1 MTPQNLEKER
11 NNMSKLNYFVALIII
26 SGVLF
31 FQSVFI
37 VVQTEQAII
46 LQFGEYIR
54 TIKEPGLAFKLP
66 FVQSVVKI
74 DRRLLSYDLPPRKIT
89 LGDQKFLV
97 LDSYTRYRI
106 ADPLKFFKSV
116 RNEQNVQNRL
126 VPIIMGRMQSALGK
140 TTLGEL
146 LSAKRIEILTEIVSG
161 VREAVAEF
169 GIELIDVRIRKADLP
184 PENSKAIF
192 DRMQSD
198 REREAKLLRAEG
210 EERALI
216 IRADADKQVTTILSD
231 AQRQALIIEG
241 NAEATA
247 TKLLTDAYG
256 QDKDFAVFIQRLR
269 LLEDA
274 ITPETPLYLST
285 NSEALQGL

>member
-1 MTPQNLEKER
+1 MEG
-11 NNMSKLNYFVALIII
+11 NNMQKLNYYIFLIF
-26 SGVLF
+26 GGLFLF
-31 FQSVFI
+31 FQSAFI
-37 VVQTEQAII
+37 VMQTEQVIV
-46 LQFGEYIR
+46 LQFGEYVR
-54 TIKEPGLAFKLP
+54 TIKDPGLSFKVP
-66 FVQSVVKI
+66 FVQSIIKI

-116 RNEQNVQNRL
+116 RNEHNVQNRL

-140 TTLGEL
+140 SSLSEL
-146 LSAKRIEILTEIVSG
+146 LSVKRVEILDDIVTG

-210 EERALI
+210 EERALV
-216 IRADADKQVTTILSD
+216 IRADADKQVTNILSE
-231 AQRQALIIEG
+231 ARRQAMILEG
-241 NAEATA
+241 TAEAEA
-247 TKLLTDAYG
+247 TKLLTQAYS
-256 QDKDFAVFIQRLR
+256 QDKHFAEFIQRMR
-269 LLEDA
+269 LLQEA
-274 ITPETPLYLST
+274 IQSDTPLYLST
-285 NSEALQGL
+285 DSEALQGL

>member
-1 MTPQNLEKER
+1 
-11 NNMSKLNYFVALIII
+11 MSKTHYYGALIFGALFI
-26 SGVLF
+26 F

-37 VVQTEQAII
+37 VMQTEQVIV

-54 TIKEPGLAFKLP
+54 TIKEPGLSFKVP
-66 FVQSVVKI
+66 FVQSIVKI

-97 LDSYTRYRI
+97 LDSYVRYRI
-106 ADPLKFFKSV
+106 SDPLKFFKSV

-126 VPIIMGRMQSALGK
+126 VPIIMGRLQSALGQS
-140 TTLGEL
+140 TLSEL
-146 LSAKRIEILTEIVSG
+146 LSIKRVQILEEIVTG

-169 GIELIDVRIRKADLP
+169 GIELVDVRIRKADLP

-192 DRMQSD
+192 ARMQSD

-216 IRADADKQVTTILSD
+216 IRADADKQVTNILSD
-231 AQRQALIIEG
+231 ARRQAMVLEG
-241 NAEATA
+241 TAEAIA
-247 TKLLTDAYG
+247 TKLLTEAYG
-256 QDKDFAVFIQRLR
+256 QDRKFAEFIQKMR
-269 LLEDA
+269 LLQESIQAD
-274 ITPETPLYLST
+274 TPLYLST
-285 NSEALQGL
+285 DSEALQGL

>member
-1 MTPQNLEKER
+1 
-11 NNMSKLNYFVALIII
+11 MSKINYYGLLVFGALFL
-26 SGVLF
+26 V

-37 VVQTEQAII
+37 VMQTEQVIV

-54 TIKEPGLAFKLP
+54 TIKEPGLSFKVP
-66 FVQSVVKI
+66 FVQSIVKI

-97 LDSYTRYRI
+97 LDSYVRYRI
-106 ADPLKFFKSV
+106 SDPLKFFKSV

-126 VPIIMGRMQSALGK
+126 VPIIMGRLQSALGQS
-140 TTLGEL
+140 TLSEL
-146 LSAKRIEILTEIVSG
+146 LSIKRVQILEEIVTDI
-161 VREAVAEF
+161 REAVAEF
-169 GIELIDVRIRKADLP
+169 GIELVDVRIRKADLP

-192 DRMQSD
+192 ARMQSD

-216 IRADADKQVTTILSD
+216 IRADADKQVTNILSD
-231 AQRQALIIEG
+231 AKRQAMILDG
-241 NAEATA
+241 TAEATA

-256 QDKDFAVFIQRLR
+256 QDRKFAEFIQKMR
-269 LLEDA
+269 LLQESIHSD
-274 ITPETPLYLST
+274 TPLYLST
-285 NSEALQGL
+285 DSEALQGL

>member
-1 MTPQNLEKER
+1 
-11 NNMSKLNYFVALIII
+11 MSKVHYYGAIIFAALFI
-26 SGVLF
+26 L

-37 VVQTEQAII
+37 VMQTEQVII

-54 TIKEPGLAFKLP
+54 TIKEPGLSFKVP
-66 FVQSVVKI
+66 FVQSIVKI

-97 LDSYTRYRI
+97 LDSCVRYRI
-106 ADPLKFFKSV
+106 SDPLKFFKSV
-116 RNEQNVQNRL
+116 RNEQNAQNRL
-126 VPIIMGRMQSALGK
+126 VPIIMGRMQSALGQSS
-140 TTLGEL
+140 LSEL
-146 LSAKRIEILTEIVSG
+146 LSTKRIQILEEIVVG

-192 DRMQSD
+192 GRMQSD

-216 IRADADKQVTTILSD
+216 IRADADKQVTNILSD
-231 AQRQALIIEG
+231 ARRQAMILEG

-256 QDKDFAVFIQRLR
+256 LDRSFAAFLQKMR
-269 LLEDA
+269 LLQESIQSD
-274 ITPETPLYLST
+274 TPLYLST
-285 NSEALQGL
+285 DSEALQGL

>member
-1 MTPQNLEKER
+1 
-11 NNMSKLNYFVALIII
+11 MSKIHYYGAVIAAVLCI
-26 SGVLF
+26 LF

-37 VVQTEQAII
+37 VMQTEQVII

-54 TIKEPGLAFKLP
+54 TIKEPGLAFKIP
-66 FVQSVVKI
+66 FVQSIVKI

-97 LDSYTRYRI
+97 LDSYVRYRI

-116 RNEQNVQNRL
+116 RNEQNAQNRL
-126 VPIIMGRMQSALGK
+126 VPIIMGRLQSALGQSSL
-140 TTLGEL
+140 TEL
-146 LSAKRIEILTEIVSG
+146 LSAKRLKVLDDIVLG
-161 VREAVAEF
+161 IREAVAEF

-184 PENSKAIF
+184 SENSKAIF
-192 DRMQSD
+192 ARMQSD

-231 AQRQALIIEG
+231 ARRQAMIIEG
-241 NAEATA
+241 TAQATA
-247 TKLLTDAYG
+247 TKLLTEAYEK
-256 QDKDFAVFIQRLR
+256 DKNFAEFIQRMR
-269 LLEDA
+269 LLQASIQAD
-274 ITPETPLYLST
+274 TPLYLST
-285 NSEALQGL
+285 DSEALQGL

>member
-1 MTPQNLEKER
+1 
-11 NNMSKLNYFVALIII
+11 MSKMNYYGMAIFGALFI
-26 SGVLF
+26 F
-31 FQSVFI
+31 FQSAFI
-37 VVQTEQAII
+37 VMQTEQVIV

-54 TIKEPGLAFKLP
+54 TIKEPGLSFKVP
-66 FVQSVVKI
+66 FLQSIVKI

-97 LDSYTRYRI
+97 LDSYVRYRI
-106 ADPLKFFKSV
+106 SDPLKFFKSV

-126 VPIIMGRMQSALGK
+126 IPVIMGRLQSALGQS
-140 TTLGEL
+140 TLSEL
-146 LSAKRIEILTEIVSG
+146 LSVKRVQILEEIVTG

-169 GIELIDVRIRKADLP
+169 GIELVDVRIRKADLP

-192 DRMQSD
+192 ARMQSD

-231 AQRQALIIEG
+231 ARRQAMILEG
-241 NAEATA
+241 TAEATA

-256 QDKDFAVFIQRLR
+256 QDRNFAEFIQKMR
-269 LLEDA
+269 LLQESIQSD
-274 ITPETPLYLST
+274 TPLYLST
-285 NSEALQGL
+285 DSEALQGL

>member
-1 MTPQNLEKER
+1 
-11 NNMSKLNYFVALIII
+11 MSKIHYYGALAFGALFI
-26 SGVLF
+26 F
-31 FQSVFI
+31 FQSAFI
-37 VVQTEQAII
+37 VMQTEQVIV

-54 TIKEPGLAFKLP
+54 TIKEPGLSFKVP
-66 FVQSVVKI
+66 FVQSIVKI

-97 LDSYTRYRI
+97 LDSYVRYSI
-106 ADPLKFFKSV
+106 SDPLKFFKSV

-126 VPIIMGRMQSALGK
+126 VPIIMGRLQSALGQSS
-140 TTLGEL
+140 LSEL
-146 LSAKRIEILTEIVSG
+146 LSIKRIQILEEIVIG
-161 VREAVAEF
+161 VREAVSEF

-192 DRMQSD
+192 GRMQSD

-216 IRADADKQVTTILSD
+216 IRADADKQVMNILSD
-231 AQRQALIIEG
+231 ARRQAMVLEG
-241 NAEATA
+241 TAEATA

-256 QDKDFAVFIQRLR
+256 LDRNFAAFLQKMR
-269 LLEDA
+269 LLQESIQAD
-274 ITPETPLYLST
+274 TPLYLST
-285 NSEALQGL
+285 DSEALQGL

>member
-1 MTPQNLEKER
+1 
-11 NNMSKLNYFVALIII
+11 MSKLNYLVVLIVV
-26 SGVLF
+26 STVLF
-31 FQSVFI
+31 FQSVF
-37 VVQTEQAII
+37 VVLQTEQAII

-54 TIKEPGLAFKLP
+54 TIKEPGLSFKIP
-66 FVQSVVKI
+66 FIQSIVKI

-97 LDSYTRYRI
+97 VDSYTRYRI

-116 RNEQNVQNRL
+116 RNERNAQNRL
-126 VPIIMGRMQSALGK
+126 VPIIMGRMQSALGN

-146 LSAKRIEILTEIVSG
+146 LSEKRIEILADIVAG
-161 VREAVAEF
+161 VREAVSEF

-184 PENSKAIF
+184 QENSKAIF

-198 REREAKLLRAEG
+198 RERAAKLLRAEG

-231 AQRQALIIEG
+231 AQRQALIIQG
-241 NAEATA
+241 TAEATA

-256 QDKDFAVFIQRLR
+256 QDKNFALFLQRLR
-269 LLEDA
+269 LLEKS
-274 ITPETPLYLST
+274 ITAETPLYLST
-285 NSEALQGL
+285 DSEALKGL

>member
-1 MTPQNLEKER
+1 
-11 NNMSKLNYFVALIII
+11 MSKIHYYGAVIAAVLFV
-26 SGVLF
+26 F

-37 VVQTEQAII
+37 VMQTEQVII

-54 TIKEPGLAFKLP
+54 TIKEPGLAFKIP
-66 FVQSVVKI
+66 FVQSIVKI

-97 LDSYTRYRI
+97 LDSYVRYRI

-116 RNEQNVQNRL
+116 RNEQNAQNRL
-126 VPIIMGRMQSALGK
+126 VPIIMGRLQSALGQSSL
-140 TTLGEL
+140 TEL
-146 LSAKRIEILTEIVSG
+146 LSAKRLKVLDDIVLG
-161 VREAVAEF
+161 IREAVAEF

-184 PENSKAIF
+184 SENSKAIF
-192 DRMQSD
+192 ARMQSD

-231 AQRQALIIEG
+231 ARRQAMIIEG
-241 NAEATA
+241 TAQATA
-247 TKLLTDAYG
+247 TKLLTEAYG
-256 QDKDFAVFIQRLR
+256 NDKNFAEFIQRMR
-269 LLEDA
+269 LLQESIQAD
-274 ITPETPLYLST
+274 TPLYLST
-285 NSEALQGL
+285 DSEALQGL

>member
-1 MTPQNLEKER
+1 
-11 NNMSKLNYFVALIII
+11 MSKLNYLVVLIVV
-26 SGVLF
+26 STVLF
-31 FQSVFI
+31 FQSVF
-37 VVQTEQAII
+37 VVLQTEQAII

-54 TIKEPGLAFKLP
+54 TIKEPGLSFKIP
-66 FVQSVVKI
+66 FIQSIVKI

-97 LDSYTRYRI
+97 VDSYTRYRI

-116 RNEQNVQNRL
+116 RNERNAQNRL
-126 VPIIMGRMQSALGK
+126 VPIIMGRMQSALGN

-146 LSAKRIEILTEIVSG
+146 LSEKRIEILADIVAG
-161 VREAVAEF
+161 VREAVSEF

-184 PENSKAIF
+184 QENSKAIF

-198 REREAKLLRAEG
+198 RERAAKLLRAEG

-231 AQRQALIIEG
+231 AQRQALIIQG
-241 NAEATA
+241 TAEATA

-256 QDKDFAVFIQRLR
+256 QDKNFALFIQRLR
-269 LLEDA
+269 LLEKS
-274 ITPETPLYLST
+274 ITAETPLYLST
-285 NSEALQGL
+285 DSEALKGL

>member
-1 MTPQNLEKER
+1 
-11 NNMSKLNYFVALIII
+11 MSKIHYYGAVIAAVLCI
-26 SGVLF
+26 LF

-37 VVQTEQAII
+37 VMQTEQVII

-54 TIKEPGLAFKLP
+54 TIKEPGLAFKIP
-66 FVQSVVKI
+66 FVQSIVKI

-97 LDSYTRYRI
+97 LDSYVRYRI

-116 RNEQNVQNRL
+116 RNEQNAQNRL
-126 VPIIMGRMQSALGK
+126 VPIIMGRLQSALGQSSL
-140 TTLGEL
+140 TEL
-146 LSAKRIEILTEIVSG
+146 LSAKRLKVLDDIVLG
-161 VREAVAEF
+161 IREAVAEF

-184 PENSKAIF
+184 SENSKAIF
-192 DRMQSD
+192 ARMQSD

-231 AQRQALIIEG
+231 ARRQAMIIEG
-241 NAEATA
+241 TAQATA
-247 TKLLTDAYG
+247 TKLLTEAYEK
-256 QDKDFAVFIQRLR
+256 DKLFAEFIQRMR
-269 LLEDA
+269 LLQASIQAD
-274 ITPETPLYLST
+274 TPLYLST
-285 NSEALQGL
+285 DSEALQGL

>member
-1 MTPQNLEKER
+1 MTLPNLEKER

-210 EERALI
+210 EERALV

-285 NSEALQGL
+285 SSEALQGL

>member
-1 MTPQNLEKER
+1 MTKIQ
-11 NNMSKLNYFVALIII
+11 YYGAVVAAVFFV
-26 SGVLF
+26 F

-37 VVQTEQAII
+37 VMQTEQVII

-54 TIKEPGLAFKLP
+54 TIKEPGLAFKIP
-66 FVQSVVKI
+66 FVQSIVKI

-97 LDSYTRYRI
+97 LDSYVRYRI

-116 RNEQNVQNRL
+116 RNEQNAQNRL
-126 VPIIMGRMQSALGK
+126 VPIIMGRLQSALGQSSL
-140 TTLGEL
+140 TEL
-146 LSAKRIEILTEIVSG
+146 LSAKRLKILEDIVLG
-161 VREAVAEF
+161 IREAVAEF

-184 PENSKAIF
+184 SENSKAIF
-192 DRMQSD
+192 ARMQSD

-231 AQRQALIIEG
+231 ARRQAMIIEG
-241 NAEATA
+241 TAQATA
-247 TKLLTDAYG
+247 TKLLTEAYG
-256 QDKDFAVFIQRLR
+256 NDKNFAEFIQRMR
-269 LLEDA
+269 LLQESIQAD
-274 ITPETPLYLST
+274 TPLYLST
-285 NSEALQGL
+285 DSEALQGL

>member
-1 MTPQNLEKER
+1 
-11 NNMSKLNYFVALIII
+11 MSKIHYYGAVIAAVLCI
-26 SGVLF
+26 LF

-37 VVQTEQAII
+37 VMQTEQVII

-54 TIKEPGLAFKLP
+54 TIKEPGLAFKIP
-66 FVQSVVKI
+66 FVQSIVKI

-97 LDSYTRYRI
+97 LDSYVRYRI

-116 RNEQNVQNRL
+116 RNEQNAQNRL
-126 VPIIMGRMQSALGK
+126 VPIIMGRLQSALGQSSL
-140 TTLGEL
+140 TEL
-146 LSAKRIEILTEIVSG
+146 LSAKRLKVLDDIVLG
-161 VREAVAEF
+161 IREAVAEF

-184 PENSKAIF
+184 SENSKAIF
-192 DRMQSD
+192 ARMQSD

-231 AQRQALIIEG
+231 ARRQAMIIEG
-241 NAEATA
+241 TAQATA
-247 TKLLTDAYG
+247 TKLLTEAYEK
-256 QDKDFAVFIQRLR
+256 DKNFAEFIQRMR
-269 LLEDA
+269 LLQASIKTD
-274 ITPETPLYLST
+274 TPLYLST
-285 NSEALQGL
+285 DSEALQGL

>member
-1 MTPQNLEKER
+1 
-11 NNMSKLNYFVALIII
+11 
-26 SGVLF
+26 
-31 FQSVFI
+31 
-37 VVQTEQAII
+37 
-46 LQFGEYIR
+46 
-54 TIKEPGLAFKLP
+54 
-66 FVQSVVKI
+66 
-74 DRRLLSYDLPPRKIT
+74 LPPRKIT

-116 RNEQNVQNRL
+116 RNEHNVQNRL

-140 TTLGEL
+140 SSLSEL
-146 LSAKRIEILTEIVSG
+146 LSVKRVEILDDIVTG

-210 EERALI
+210 EERALV
-216 IRADADKQVTTILSD
+216 IRADADKQVTNILSE
-231 AQRQALIIEG
+231 ARRQAMILEG
-241 NAEATA
+241 TAEAEA
-247 TKLLTDAYG
+247 TKLLTQAYS
-256 QDKDFAVFIQRLR
+256 QDKHFAEFIQRMR
-269 LLEDA
+269 LLQEA
-274 ITPETPLYLST
+274 IQSDTPLYLST
-285 NSEALQGL
+285 DSEALQGL